1 MDMHL
6 SAPPIEVTP
15 DDLVNLASRSA
26 KMLERIR
33 TQMLQPFPRKS
44 PPIFPS
50 GKLQELCG
58 IDKARFA
65 YLIKKGELPQG
76 VQEKPGAARQFTLAE
91 AIRWV
96 RAERKPYQRPV
107 GRKGKVI
114 AIGNFKGG
122 VTKTTTSMVLA
133 QGLSLR
139 HGRKVLHIDMD
150 PQGSATTL
158 YGINPHAEVTGDQT
172 ILPVVEAYVNGEPYS
187 MKSLPQETYWENLH
201 LIPSSTDLFNA
212 EFMLPAR
219 VHASPTTK
227 FWNVLNEA
235 LDELRD
241 EYDYIIID
249 TAPTLSYLTINAL
262 FAADGVIVPVMPD
275 TLSFASMVQFWSL
288 FSDMVSGMRQFDDGA
303 ENMKVFDF
311 IDILV
316 TRMKTQTKAEASG
329 ARRSNASVVRD
340 WVISTYGDR
349 VLPVE
354 IPDTTEIARTT
365 TTDFSTVYD
374 FPNYDGNAIL
384 FRRVRTAY
392 DQLVDLID
400 SKACYLWDKE

>member
-1 MDMHL
+1 MGNHMDIKL
-6 SAPPIEVTP
+6 AVPPIEVSP
-15 DDLVNLASRSA
+15 DDLVNLAGRSA
-26 KMLERIR
+26 RMLERIR
-33 TQMLQPFPRKS
+33 TQMLQPWPRKIA
-44 PPIFPS
+44 PFFPS
-50 GKLQELCG
+50 SKLQELCG
-58 IDKARFA
+58 IDKARFS
-65 YLIKKGELPQG
+65 YLIKKGELPG
-76 VQEKPGAARQFTLAE
+76 GKQEKPGGVRSFSLAE
-91 AIRWV
+91 TIQWV
-96 RAERKPYQRPV
+96 KAERKPMPRPE
-107 GRKGKVI
+107 GKDGKVI

-122 VTKTTTSMVLA
+122 VTKTTTSMVLS
-133 QGLSLR
+133 QGLALR

-172 ILPVVEAYVNGEPYS
+172 ILPVIEAYVNGELPDMS
-187 MKSLPQETYWENLH
+187 RLPQETYWDNLH

-219 VHASPTTK
+219 VHASPDAK
-227 FWNVLNEA
+227 FWNVLNHA
-235 LDELRD
+235 LADLKK

-288 FSDMVSGMRQFDDGA
+288 FSDMVSGMREFGEASQDAKHF
-303 ENMKVFDF
+303 EF

-316 TRMKTQTKAEASG
+316 ARMKDKSN
-329 ARRSNASVVRD
+329 SNASVVRD

-354 IPDTTEIARTT
+354 IPDTEIARTT
-365 TTDFSTVYD
+365 TNDFSTVYD
-374 FPNYDGNAIL
+374 FPTYDGNATL
-384 FRRVRTAY
+384 FRRIREAY
-392 DQLVDLID
+392 DQVVDLVD
-400 SKACYLWDKE
+400 SKVCYLWEKE